1 MGLVLIVAL
10 WLQARINH
18 FAANFAHNAD
28 KLYLKDPAVLKRV
41 EYQQSDRGEV
51 PIYADGIVQ
60 QDWDSYSVTDHQVWQ
75 QLFKRQ
81 SELLPGRACE
91 EFLEGLCD
99 LKLGPDLIPRFDETN
114 LILKAKTGWEL
125 VAVEGLLPD
134 LRFFELLAAKQF
146 PVTWWIRRP
155 DQIDYISEPDLF
167 HDFFG
172 HVPLLANP
180 VFGDYLQAYGAG
192 GVKAAGLDALGY
204 LARLYWYTVEF
215 GLIQTPAGLRI
226 YGAGILSSKGESI
239 YALDSDASNR
249 IGFDLMRVMQTRYRI
264 DSYQQSYFV
273 IENFKQLFDATAP
286 DFTAYYQ
293 QLKTMPTLAA
303 ADVMETDHILQRG
316 TRAGF
321 LQSDDV

>member
-1 MGLVLIVAL
+1 
-10 WLQARINH
+10 
-18 FAANFAHNAD
+18 
-28 KLYLKDPAVLKRV
+28 VLKRV
-41 EYQQSDRGEV
+41 EYLQSDRGEV
-51 PIYADGIVQ
+51 PIYADGIVE
-60 QDWDSYSVTDHQVWQ
+60 QDWNSYSAQDHKVWQ
-75 QLFKRQ
+75 QLFARQ

-91 EFLEGLCD
+91 EFLHGLNA
-99 LKLGPDLIPRFDETN
+99 LKLGPDLIPKFDETN
-114 LILKAKTGWEL
+114 AILHAKTGWTL

-215 GLIQTPAGLRI
+215 GLIQTAAGLRI
-226 YGAGILSSKGESI
+226 YGAGIMSSKGESI

-249 IGFDLMRVMQTRYRI
+249 IGFDLMRVMRTRYRI
-264 DSYQQSYFV
+264 DSFQQSYFV
-273 IENFKQLFDATAP
+273 INDFKQLFDATAP
-286 DFTAYYQ
+286 DFTDYYLS
-293 QLKTMPTLAA
+293 LKSMTTLPASA
-303 ADVMETDHILQRG
+303 VIETDRVWQKG
-316 TRAGF
+316 TQVGF
-321 LQSDDV
+321 LQSADV